1 MNDSEFSYFLFIIYY
16 INIIILLYNFI
27 TEIYVL
33 IDLQRKNRYNFLIF

>member
-27 TEIYVL
+27 TEIYVF